1 MNKKIY
7 LIFLS
12 VSFVWTLLIYMA
24 PVLST
29 AGSFLA
35 TISDF
40 IYIFYSKTCHQIDER
55 SFHLIGAK
63 VAVCSRC
70 SSVYSGFLLSV
81 VLYPF
86 VKGINSLKMPPLWFL
101 IAASVFM
108 VLDVFLDIGGIFS
121 NTFISRAITGG
132 IIGFILPFYLIPG
145 TMNFANEIYNKYT
158 GNK

>member
-12 VSFVWTLLIYMA
+12 VSFLWTLLIYIA
-24 PVLST
+24 PVLNT
-29 AGSFLA
+29 AGGFPA

-55 SFHLIGAK
+55 SFHLIGEK

-70 SSVYSGFLLSV
+70 SSVYTGFLFSV

-86 VKGINSLKMPPLWFL
+86 IRGIDNLKMPPLWFL
-101 IAASVFM
+101 LAASAFL

-145 TMNFANEIYNKYT
+145 TMNFAYEIFNKYIR
-158 GNK
+158 NK

>member
-12 VSFVWTLLIYMA
+12 VSFVWTLLLYLA
-24 PVLST
+24 PVLNV
-29 AGSFLA
+29 AGGFSA

-40 IYIFYSKTCHQIDER
+40 LYIFYSKTCHQIDER
-55 SFHLIGAK
+55 SFHLIGEK

-70 SSVYSGFLLSV
+70 SSVYTGFLLSV
-81 VLYPF
+81 ALYPF
-86 VKGINSLKMPPLWFL
+86 IRGINNLKMPPLWFL

-145 TMNFANEIYNKYT
+145 TMNFANEVFHKYT
-158 GNK
+158 GYK